1 MQMTTRA
8 AAILLGT
15 VYLLQAM
22 TPGQAA
28 GEECIRCRQNYEYI
42 CLSNFQEC
50 GSGCKVVGTSDKA
63 ACQRRCL
70 RTHNECSAR
79 MSEKCGKCQPDK
91 FILPPPV
98 HIIQ

>member
-1 MQMTTRA
+1 MTTRA
-8 AAILLGT
+8 AAILFGA
-15 VYLLQAM
+15 VFLLQAM

-28 GEECIRCRQNYEYI
+28 DEECIRCRQSYEYI

-50 GSGCKVVGTSDKA
+50 RGECRGGVPDKA

-70 RTHNECSAR
+70 RTHDECSAR

-98 HIIQ
+98 HIIR